1 MAQQKIRDDLE
12 GVTFVHVDGQGV
24 LLRAGD
30 KIPAGALVGGHLT
43 ASGKPTTVAADS
55 EGGTDD
61 ANRATN
67 PDGDTPQTPTEPTEP
82 KGNGSRDDWAAWA
95 KHLGV
100 EHAEDASRD
109 DIKTAVAE
117 HQAAVGGQQ

>member
-30 KIPAGALVGGHLT
+30 KIPAGAVVGGHLT
-43 ASGKPTTVAADS
+43 ASGKPTTAAADS
-55 EGGTDD
+55 DGGTDD
-61 ANRATN
+61 GTPTTK
-67 PDGDTPQTPTEPTEP
+67 PDDDTPQVPTEP

-100 EHAEDASRD
+100 EHADDASRD

-117 HQAAVGGQQ
+117 HQAAAGGQQ